1 MEVTHLIEN
10 IVNHIDAG
18 LFLRD
23 VSTQKSIYYSP
34 GFFKIWEV
42 EESEWKKQGNSFLN
56 FVHPEDKPTVEKNH
70 QAFINSDT
78 PKNEEY
84 RIITQGGKE
93 KWVWVRTFPVYNAQG
108 DLYCQAGIIE
118 DITYKKTVEK
128 DLTSLTK
135 SKDEILRILSH
146 DLRSPLQ
153 SILGLTQLLEMET
166 HNLENQDLTKYIQL
180 IKESCNFANNLMADL
195 LDTHSLEE
203 GKGELN
209 LSNTSLSKLLTEAC
223 HMFEQQAMK
232 KNISLNLIIDD
243 AAHDSELAL
252 DATKIVQAL
261 NNLLS
266 NAIKFTARDGQVT
279 VTLKDTAE
287 YAIVCVQDSGI
298 GIPAD
303 KIPFLF
309 DKFTKA
315 RRAGTSGE
323 KTTGLGMSITKHI
336 IDRHKGEISV
346 ESKVNEGTRF
356 SIKLFKS

>member
-23 VSTQKSIYYSP
+23 VSTKEAIYYSP

-42 EESEWKKQGNSFLN
+42 EEVDWNEQTDSFLN
-56 FVHPEDKPTVEKNH
+56 FVHPDDKAQVETNH
-70 QAFINSDT
+70 YKFMKSDT
-78 PKNEEY
+78 RRNEEY
-84 RIITQGGKE
+84 RIITPKNNE
-93 KWVWVRTFPVYNAQG
+93 KWVWVRTFPVYNTQG

-135 SKDEILRILSH
+135 SKDEMLRMLSH

-166 HNLENQDLTKYIQL
+166 HSLNNQDLSKYIQL

-209 LSNTSLSKLLTEAC
+209 LSETKLSKLLTESC
-223 HMFEQQAMK
+223 HMFEQQAIK
-232 KNISLNLIIDD
+232 KNISLNLIID
-243 AAHDSELAL
+243 AAHDSEMKL
-252 DATKIVQAL
+252 DATKIIQAV

-266 NAIKFTARDGQVT
+266 NAIKFTARHGQVT
-279 VTLKDTAE
+279 VTLNDTSD
-287 YAIVCVQDSGI
+287 YATICVKDSGI
-298 GIPAD
+298 GIPTD

-323 KTTGLGMSITKHI
+323 KTTGLGMSITKNI
-336 IDRHKGEISV
+336 IDQHKGEISV
-346 ESKVNEGTRF
+346 ESKVNEGTSF
-356 SIKLFKS
+356 IIKLFK

>member
-23 VSTQKSIYYSP
+23 VSTKKSIYYSP
-34 GFFKIWEV
+34 GFFKIYEIDENEWN
-42 EESEWKKQGNSFLN
+42 EEKDSFLN
-56 FVHPEDKPTVEKNH
+56 FVHPDDETWVLTSYQEV
-70 QAFINSDT
+70 INSNT
-78 PKNEEY
+78 RKNEEY
-84 RIITQGGKE
+84 RIITRKNNE
-93 KWVWVRTFPVYNAQG
+93 KWVWVRTFPVFNAAG
-108 DLYCQAGIIE
+108 ELYCHAGIIE

-128 DLTSLTK
+128 DLMSITQ

-166 HNLENQDLTKYIQL
+166 GNLGNEDLTKYIQL
-180 IKESCNFANNLMADL
+180 IRESCNFANNLMADL

-203 GKGELN
+203 GKDELN
-209 LSNTSLSKLLTEAC
+209 MSDAKLGKLLTEAC
-223 HMFEQQAMK
+223 HMFEQQAAK
-232 KNISLNLIIDD
+232 KNIALNLVID
-243 AAHDSELAL
+243 AAEDIEMRL
-252 DATKIVQAL
+252 DATKIIQVF

-266 NAIKFTARDGQVT
+266 NAIKFTARNGSVT
-279 VTLKDTAE
+279 VTMKNDVNFAT
-287 YAIVCVQDSGI
+287 VCVQDSGI

-303 KIPFLF
+303 KIPYLF

-336 IDRHKGEISV
+336 IEQHQGEIAV
-346 ESKVNEGTRF
+346 ESKVNEGSTF
-356 SIKLFKS
+356 TIKLFK

>member
-34 GFFKIWEV
+34 GVFKICEID
-42 EESEWKKQGNSFLN
+42 ENEWDEQKDSFLN
-56 FVHPEDKPTVEKNH
+56 FVHPDDKTQVLANH
-70 QAFINSDT
+70 QELIHSNTRKD
-78 PKNEEY
+78 EEY
-84 RIITQGGKE
+84 RIITKKNKE
-93 KWVWVRTFPVYNAQG
+93 KWVWVRTFPVFNTEG
-108 DLYCQAGIIE
+108 NLYCHAGIIE

-128 DLTSLTK
+128 DLMSITQ

-166 HNLENQDLTKYIQL
+166 GNLGNEDLTKYIQL
-180 IKESCNFANNLMADL
+180 IRESCNFANNLMVDL

-203 GKGELN
+203 GRDELN
-209 LSNTSLSKLLTEAC
+209 LTDTRLGKLLTEAC
-223 HMFEQQAMK
+223 HMFEQQAAK
-232 KNISLNLIIDD
+232 KNIALNLVID
-243 AAHDSELAL
+243 AAHDIEIKL
-252 DATKIVQAL
+252 DATKIIQAF

-266 NAIKFTARDGQVT
+266 NAIKFTAHNGSVT
-279 VTLKDTAE
+279 VTLKNEADFAT
-287 YAIVCVQDSGI
+287 VCVQDSGI

-303 KIPFLF
+303 KIPYLF

-336 IDRHKGEISV
+336 VEQHQGEIYV
-346 ESKVNEGTRF
+346 ESKVNEGSAFT
-356 SIKLFKS
+356 IKLFK